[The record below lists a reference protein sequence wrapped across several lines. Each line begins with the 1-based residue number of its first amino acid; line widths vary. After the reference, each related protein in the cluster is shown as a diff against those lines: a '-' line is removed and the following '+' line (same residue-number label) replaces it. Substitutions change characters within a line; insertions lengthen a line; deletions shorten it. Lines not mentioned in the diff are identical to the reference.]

1 MAELGTSISKTQ
13 EAEPERR
20 HRIASRAGDL
30 LSSARLNAR
39 DSVRSKRLSKG
50 DFGEPASCGWS
61 VWREHSTLHHYMYM
75 PWVIFEFINPWYQRY
90 VCCTALMRP
99 NQVETVLSVVYSL
112 VPHDD

>member
-1 MAELGTSISKTQ
+1 MNNCYNIYTLFLILSSQLKDLENERMAELGTSISKTQ
-13 EAEPERR
+13 KEAEPERR

-30 LSSARLNAR
+30 MSSARLNAR

-75 PWVIFEFINPWYQRY
+75 LWVISSI
-90 VCCTALMRP
+90 
-99 NQVETVLSVVYSL
+99 
-112 VPHDD
+112 